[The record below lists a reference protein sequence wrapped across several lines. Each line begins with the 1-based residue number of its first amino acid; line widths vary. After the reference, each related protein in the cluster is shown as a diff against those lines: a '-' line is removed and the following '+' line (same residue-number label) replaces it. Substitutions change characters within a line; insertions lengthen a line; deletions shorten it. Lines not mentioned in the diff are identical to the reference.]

1 MKYKTN
7 LILDDEF
14 EKINEMIKNESK
26 KNQKSQK

>member
-1 MKYKTN
+1 MKYKIN
-7 LILDDEF
+7 LILDNEF